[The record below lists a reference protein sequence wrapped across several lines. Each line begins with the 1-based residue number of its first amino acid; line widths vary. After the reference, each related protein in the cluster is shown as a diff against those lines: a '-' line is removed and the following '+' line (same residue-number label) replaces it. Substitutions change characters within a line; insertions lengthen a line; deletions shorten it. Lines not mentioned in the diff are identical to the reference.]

1 MPYYFY
7 VTNQISKLEWL
18 IMWLLFIEGQMFQ
31 DAHSQI
37 KLEKNKV
44 LLKFDLINKKITNQ
58 NCSDNL
64 ICTIYTLI
72 LKIYIKTLQRHFHC
86 F

>member
-37 KLEKNKV
+37 KLEKKV
-44 LLKFDLINKKITNQ
+44 LLKFAAWMLLSLKKI
-58 NCSDNL
+58 
-64 ICTIYTLI
+64 
-72 LKIYIKTLQRHFHC
+72 K
-86 F
+86 

>member
-18 IMWLLFIEGQMFQ
+18 IMWLLFIEGQMIQ

-44 LLKFDLINKKITNQ
+44 LLKFAAWMLLSLNKK
-58 NCSDNL
+58 
-64 ICTIYTLI
+64 
-72 LKIYIKTLQRHFHC
+72 
-86 F
+86 

>member
-37 KLEKNKV
+37 KLEKKV
-44 LLKFDLINKKITNQ
+44 LLKFAAWMLLSLNK
-58 NCSDNL
+58 
-64 ICTIYTLI
+64 
-72 LKIYIKTLQRHFHC
+72 
-86 F
+86 